1 MSLTLSEFLNS
12 YLLLLL
18 PPPIA
23 IGSAPDQ
30 LVHQQVLVAANY
42 SGSTLLKAATCNVLQ
57 FTKGSVWADA
67 QLTTQTPASE
77 VPTGDQI
84 AQLLLSGSQNYQDS
98 FGSYTG
104 YAFEDASLQVQSQ
117 SVSGSTTTLG
127 TGSQIQTTITT
138 EQPHT
143 TSTQTNASPPTSI
156 QTTENTQTTTT
167 HIDTTNTNANT
178 PEHTI
183 ASTYSTPAI
192 SSTQQSAASAYTT
205 ARTST
210 AAFSVQSTHT
220 SSQAQTNTGTNI
232 PSTTTPITSNWAS
245 TITSSPTISTL
256 EPRSTITPSYASPTS
271 SEYQS
276 ETSWTNAVQTEITT
290 NTGTIASGRSNSNRA
305 ICVLG
310 TFRFLFNPGS
320 LLFGSFCHV
329 FYALV
334 YGFPF
339 WPL

>member
-1 MSLTLSEFLNS
+1 MHTTSLLSEN
-12 YLLLLL
+12 
-18 PPPIA
+18 
-23 IGSAPDQ
+23 
-30 LVHQQVLVAANY
+30 
-42 SGSTLLKAATCNVLQ
+42 TE
-57 FTKGSVWADA
+57 
-67 QLTTQTPASE
+67 SE
-77 VPTGDQI
+77 I
-84 AQLLLSGSQNYQDS
+84 
-98 FGSYTG
+98 
-104 YAFEDASLQVQSQ
+104 
-117 SVSGSTTTLG
+117 GSTTPVET
-127 TGSQIQTTITT
+127 SSRIQTYTTT
-138 EQPHT
+138 EQLHT
-143 TSTQTNASPPTSI
+143 TSTQTTASPPTPI

-290 NTGTIASGRSNSNRA
+290 NTGTIASGDQGQTVLRAVMELGQAGASAQNDLNEHQTGKRGDMQVVAEMPCEVRSITVRS
-305 ICVLG
+305 
-310 TFRFLFNPGS
+310 
-320 LLFGSFCHV
+320 
-329 FYALV
+329 
-334 YGFPF
+334 
-339 WPL
+339 